1 MALSVADSTTL
12 RLTVQFETGSNS
24 NHTLS
29 DMLPPILDHAAIAAN
44 NILYYEVLGIIPL
57 AELERLTLLV
67 TGLPRPPL
75 PSLS

>member
-44 NILYYEVLGIIPL
+44 NILYYEVLGVPL
-57 AELERLTLLV
+57 AELQRLEVLV
-67 TGLPRPPL
+67 AGLQWPPL
-75 PSLS
+75 AILP